1 MLTKIFYHIL
11 GLLVAFCL
19 LFAVLI
25 TVTET
30 LLYRVDGYF
39 AKEYQKYAVTER
51 VDMRLSDLLSVTD
64 EMMDYLKGDRENLNV
79 EAVIGGVQREFF
91 NAKEKRH
98 MQDVRELFLQGLALR
113 RGAVFVGVLAAAF
126 LCLKKR
132 QAVLLRMLQWGIAD
146 CRNVSGGQPSVL
158 ADGRRTAAK
167 AEIKK
172 AEIKRI
178 AMIKLILF
186 GILKGIGIL
195 LLVLLLLLL
204 LMVLVVLLSPIRYH
218 LEGEKRAAV
227 SGSFGVSWLFGA
239 IRADGGYTPEG
250 GSRLK
255 LRVLWFTPVG
265 GEEKPKKKKKKK
277 KRKEPE
283 PIEIHA
289 AEKES
294 KEEPEPAEP
303 KPEPKKEQP
312 KQEPKKQEP
321 KKQAKPQRMAEKQP
335 KTMRRV
341 KLSEIAEKPPAPEEI
356 EDDAFFTGEEQ
367 EKAEEPEK
375 KGKIPPILKE
385 LWSIEDK
392 KQIFKA
398 FGKLLKRLMKGILPG
413 NFFLKATIGTGDPPT
428 TGYLLGLAGILVAK
442 FGNDIQIKGDF
453 TKATVEDIE
462 IRVKGKIVLGR
473 LLWAVLAFGLTKPV
487 RRAIRKEIRYFRG
500 KKADAKGETA

>member
-1 MLTKIFYHIL
+1 
-11 GLLVAFCL
+11 
-19 LFAVLI
+19 
-25 TVTET
+25 
-30 LLYRVDGYF
+30 
-39 AKEYQKYAVTER
+39 
-51 VDMRLSDLLSVTD
+51 
-64 EMMDYLKGDRENLNV
+64 
-79 EAVIGGVQREFF
+79 
-91 NAKEKRH
+91 
-98 MQDVRELFLQGLALR
+98 
-113 RGAVFVGVLAAAF
+113 
-126 LCLKKR
+126 
-132 QAVLLRMLQWGIAD
+132 
-146 CRNVSGGQPSVL
+146 
-158 ADGRRTAAK
+158 
-167 AEIKK
+167 
-172 AEIKRI
+172 
-178 AMIKLILF
+178 MIRLILL

-195 LLVLLLLLL
+195 LLVLLLFLL

-255 LRVLWFTPVG
+255 LRVLWFTPIG
-265 GEEKPKKKKKKK
+265 GEERSKKQKK
-277 KRKEPE
+277 KRKQKKPQAE

-289 AEKES
+289 AEKQ
-294 KEEPEPAEP
+294 A
-303 KPEPKKEQP
+303 EPKKEEPQKTEPPKAEP
-312 KQEPKKQEP
+312 KQAEPPKKQV
-321 KKQAKPQRMAEKQP
+321 KPQRMAEKQP

-341 KLSEIAEKPPAPEEI
+341 KLSEIAEKPPEPEEI

-375 KGKIPPILKE
+375 KEKIPPILKE

-453 TKATVEDIE
+453 TKAAVEDIE

>member
-1 MLTKIFYHIL
+1 
-11 GLLVAFCL
+11 
-19 LFAVLI
+19 
-25 TVTET
+25 
-30 LLYRVDGYF
+30 
-39 AKEYQKYAVTER
+39 
-51 VDMRLSDLLSVTD
+51 
-64 EMMDYLKGDRENLNV
+64 
-79 EAVIGGVQREFF
+79 
-91 NAKEKRH
+91 
-98 MQDVRELFLQGLALR
+98 
-113 RGAVFVGVLAAAF
+113 
-126 LCLKKR
+126 
-132 QAVLLRMLQWGIAD
+132 
-146 CRNVSGGQPSVL
+146 
-158 ADGRRTAAK
+158 
-167 AEIKK
+167 
-172 AEIKRI
+172 
-178 AMIKLILF
+178 MIKLILF

-195 LLVLLLLLL
+195 LLVLLFLLL

-255 LRVLWFTPVG
+255 LGVLWFTPVG

-289 AEKES
+289 AER
-294 KEEPEPAEP
+294 EPEKEKP
-303 KPEPKKEQP
+303 KQAL
-312 KQEPKKQEP
+312 KQEPKQPKQAPKQSEP
-321 KKQAKPQRMAEKQP
+321 KNQAKPQRMAEKQP

-341 KLSEIAEKPPAPEEI
+341 KLSEIAEKPPEPEEI

-375 KGKIPPILKE
+375 KEKIPPILKE

-398 FGKLLKRLMKGILPG
+398 FGKLLKRLLKGILPG

-473 LLWAVLAFGLTKPV
+473 LLWTVLAFGLTKPV
-487 RRAIRKEIRYFRG
+487 RTVVGDAIVVGDMTLLPLIDVAVGAGVGAKESANAAGGMGARITPSAILMIRPDGVQLINVKNQDALSKLIDMAPGVVNKLNFGAVFSGRNKKDRAQEEVKFEE
-500 KKADAKGETA
+500 ETIIEE

>member
-1 MLTKIFYHIL
+1 
-11 GLLVAFCL
+11 
-19 LFAVLI
+19 
-25 TVTET
+25 
-30 LLYRVDGYF
+30 
-39 AKEYQKYAVTER
+39 
-51 VDMRLSDLLSVTD
+51 
-64 EMMDYLKGDRENLNV
+64 
-79 EAVIGGVQREFF
+79 
-91 NAKEKRH
+91 
-98 MQDVRELFLQGLALR
+98 
-113 RGAVFVGVLAAAF
+113 
-126 LCLKKR
+126 
-132 QAVLLRMLQWGIAD
+132 
-146 CRNVSGGQPSVL
+146 
-158 ADGRRTAAK
+158 
-167 AEIKK
+167 
-172 AEIKRI
+172 
-178 AMIKLILF
+178 MIRLILL

-218 LEGEKRAAV
+218 LEGEKGAAV

-239 IRADGGYTPEG
+239 IRADGRYTPEG

-255 LRVLWFTPVG
+255 LRVLWFTPIG

-289 AEKES
+289 AERELEKE
-294 KEEPEPAEP
+294 KP
-303 KPEPKKEQP
+303 KQAL
-312 KQEPKKQEP
+312 KQEPKQPKQAPKQSEP
-321 KKQAKPQRMAEKQP
+321 KNQAKPQRMAEKQP

-341 KLSEIAEKPPAPEEI
+341 KLSEIAEKPPKPEEI

-367 EKAEEPEK
+367 EKAEESEK

-398 FGKLLKRLMKGILPG
+398 FGKLLKRLLKGILPG